1 MLTGWPDAPVARPG
15 SATLFGPGSTPT
27 TMHPRAESFREL
39 AAERFDVDL
48 DVRELEEPTRTAE
61 DAARAVGASIEQV
74 VKSVVMLAD
83 GSPAVVLTAGD
94 HRVDEEALREALG
107 ASAVRA
113 ATPKEVAERLGWSIG
128 GVPPFGY
135 EEPVR
140 HLLDPSLR
148 DVDVVWAGAG
158 TPNALVALDP
168 EELERLCEA
177 EVVDVFE

>member
-1 MLTGWPDAPVARPG
+1 
-15 SATLFGPGSTPT
+15 
-27 TMHPRAESFREL
+27 MHLRAEAFRER
-39 AAERFDVDL
+39 AAERFDIDL

-74 VKSVVMLAD
+74 LKSVVMLAD
-83 GSPAVVLTAGD
+83 ESPVVVLTAGH
-94 HRVDEEALREALG
+94 HRVDEKALREALG
-107 ASAVRA
+107 ASSVRA
-113 ATPKEVAERLGWSIG
+113 ATPEEIADRLGWSIG

-148 DVDVVWAGAG
+148 DADVVWAGAG

-168 EELERLCEA
+168 QELERITEA